1 MKTQIKETLKK
12 NKTLTALKMASI
24 IFYGLGVFVIL
35 ASLGFFLLTYLPMLS
50 NTDLGKGVVFIVGIA
65 FSYVGIVGGILLL
78 IIAVGVNIWY
88 IQKKNKLKKAIEF
101 TYDNPEV

>member
-12 NKTLTALKMASI
+12 NKTLTALKMATF
-24 IFYGLGVFVIL
+24 IFYGLGAFVIV
-35 ASLGFFLLTYLPMLS
+35 ASLGFFLLTYIPMLS

-88 IQKKNKLKKAIEF
+88 IQRKNKLKKAIEF
-101 TYDNPEV
+101 TYENPEA